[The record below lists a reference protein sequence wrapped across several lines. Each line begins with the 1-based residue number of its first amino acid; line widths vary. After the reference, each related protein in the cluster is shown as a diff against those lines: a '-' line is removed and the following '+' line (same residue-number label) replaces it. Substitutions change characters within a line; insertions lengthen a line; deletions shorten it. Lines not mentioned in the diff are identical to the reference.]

1 MSMTRVREQRIRASR
16 PLTILVLLA
25 LALVLVL
32 TVAACG
38 GDDGAAGDGS
48 GTPAAGG
55 TGGTIT
61 GAGASFP
68 FPLYSTWA
76 SDYEKVSG
84 VKLNYQSI
92 GSSGGIEQIMAKTVD
107 FGASDA
113 PLTTEELEQAG
124 LTQFPMTMGGVSIT
138 YNLEGVADGEL
149 MLDGPTLTDIFMGK
163 ITKWNDPALKALNP
177 DLTLPDMD
185 ITVVHRADGSGTTFI
200 FTSYLSA
207 VSPEWESEYGAEKEV
222 SWPAGVGGKGNEGVS
237 AQIQNVKGA
246 VGYVEYAY
254 ALETGLASAQLKN
267 KDGNYVKADIT
278 TFAAAAAN
286 ADWENT
292 PGMAVILVD
301 QPGPDSWPIAGASFI
316 IVYKEQEDAAQAKL
330 MLDFFDW
337 ALKNGQP
344 QAEELHYV
352 PLPDNVVAL
361 VEDLWTQDIASG
373 GKAVWE

>member
-1 MSMTRVREQRIRASR
+1 MTRVRAQRIRASR
-16 PLTILVLLA
+16 PLTIFVLLA
-25 LALVLVL
+25 LALALVL
-32 TVAACG
+32 AVAACG

-48 GTPAAGG
+48 ETPAAGE

-76 SDYEKVSG
+76 SDYEKVTG

-113 PLTTEELEQAG
+113 PLTTEELDEAG
-124 LTQFPMTMGGVSIT
+124 LTQFPMTMGGVT
-138 YNLEGVADGEL
+138 VAYNLEGVADGEL
-149 MLDGPTLTDIFMGK
+149 MLDGPTLADVFMGK
-163 ITKWNDPALKALNP
+163 ITKWNDPALKALNR
-177 DLTLPDMD
+177 DVTLPDTD

-207 VSPEWESEYGAEKEV
+207 VSSEWESEYGAEKEV

-237 AQIQNVKGA
+237 AQIQNVKGSL
-246 VGYVEYAY
+246 GYVEYAY

-344 QAEELHYV
+344 AAEELHYV

-361 VEDLWTQDIASG
+361 VEGLWSKDITSG